1 MCELLTK
8 LRGTMKFTK
17 EEAFEKLKGELTKGG
32 KTLRMSER
40 TLNTQLETL
49 MKVYDTIASDTEL
62 SDFVTM
68 TLPSFSDVNSNME
81 KDYSDFVKTYK
92 PAQSQNQSTTQQ
104 QQQQQSNTTS
114 NNDDVLSQLQA
125 QLQQLQGKIE
135 REEKEKTLSQVR
147 KNFKS
152 ELKTVGIKDDKWI
165 DTYLTKINI
174 SEDLDIKEEA
184 KSTLELYNLSKAIIP
199 DGSTTPYYPSG
210 GEASKKID
218 WNDVKNEN

>member
-1 MCELLTK
+1 
-8 LRGTMKFTK
+8 MKFTK

-135 REEKEKTLSQVR
+135 REEKEKALSQVR

-184 KSTLELYNLSKAIIP
+184 KSTLELYNLSKATIP

-210 GEASKKID
+210 GEASKKISWD
-218 WNDVKNEN
+218 DVKKEN

>member
-1 MCELLTK
+1 
-8 LRGTMKFTK
+8 MKFTK

-104 QQQQQSNTTS
+104 QQQQSNTTS

-135 REEKEKTLSQVR
+135 REEKEKALSQVR

-210 GEASKKID
+210 GEASKKISWD
-218 WNDVKNEN
+218 DVKKEN

>member
-81 KDYSDFVKTYK
+81 KDYSDFVKTYN

-104 QQQQQSNTTS
+104 QRQQQSNTTS

-135 REEKEKTLSQVR
+135 REEKEKALSQVR

-152 ELKTVGIKDDKWI
+152 ELKTVGIKDDRWI

-210 GEASKKID
+210 GEASKKISWD
-218 WNDVKNEN
+218 DVKKEN

>member
-1 MCELLTK
+1 
-8 LRGTMKFTK
+8 MKFTK

-184 KSTLELYNLSKAIIP
+184 KSTLEFYNLSKAIIP

>member
-1 MCELLTK
+1 
-8 LRGTMKFTK
+8 MKFTK

-32 KTLRMSER
+32 KALRMSER

-92 PAQSQNQSTTQQ
+92 PAQSQNKSTTQQ

-114 NNDDVLSQLQA
+114 TNDDVLSQLQA
-125 QLQQLQGKIE
+125 QLQQLQDKIE
-135 REEKEKTLSQVR
+135 REEKEKALSQVR

-210 GEASKKID
+210 GEASKKISWD
-218 WNDVKNEN
+218 DVKKEN

>member
-1 MCELLTK
+1 
-8 LRGTMKFTK
+8 MKFTK

-92 PAQSQNQSTTQQ
+92 PDQSQNQSTTQ

-135 REEKEKTLSQVR
+135 REEKEKALSQVR

-210 GEASKKID
+210 GEASKKISWD
-218 WNDVKNEN
+218 DVKKEN

>member
-8 LRGTMKFTK
+8 LRETMKFTK

-104 QQQQQSNTTS
+104 QQQQSNTTS

-135 REEKEKTLSQVR
+135 REEKEKALSQVR

-152 ELKTVGIKDDKWI
+152 ELKTVGIKDDRWI

-210 GEASKKID
+210 GEASKKISWD
-218 WNDVKNEN
+218 DVKKEN

>member
-92 PAQSQNQSTTQQ
+92 PAPSPQPQPQPTPPV
-104 QQQQQSNTTS
+104 
-114 NNDDVLSQLQA
+114 DGDVLSQLQA

-135 REEKEKTLSQVR
+135 REEKEKALSQVR

-184 KSTLELYNLSKAIIP
+184 KSTLELYNLSKAAIP
-199 DGSTTPYYPSG
+199 DGSPTPYNPSG